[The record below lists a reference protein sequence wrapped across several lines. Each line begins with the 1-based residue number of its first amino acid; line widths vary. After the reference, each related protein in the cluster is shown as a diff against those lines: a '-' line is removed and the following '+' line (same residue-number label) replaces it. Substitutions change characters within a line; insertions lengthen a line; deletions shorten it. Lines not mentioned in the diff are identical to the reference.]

1 MVIKIFAGIV
11 LDGAHRVTGGFISGK
26 GYVDQIFARKQIGEK
41 ARKKK
46 HRVYVGF
53 INLEKVYDKVNREA
67 LWQCLRMYDVGG
79 NLLSGIKSMYVD
91 SLACARVKGGKSELF
106 MIDSGGETGVYHIPL
121 AIQYIYGCSDEEDGD
136 GKEWRLPSLLCANDL
151 VLCSESEEDMRV
163 MVGQFLEVYR
173 KRGLKDNAGKS
184 KEMVMNGEERLECE
198 VCIDWIYL

>member
-11 LDGAHRVTGGFISGK
+11 LDGVHRVTGGFISGK

-91 SLACARVKGGKSELF
+91 SLACARVKGGKSEWF
-106 MIDSGGETGVYHIPL
+106 MIDSGVRQGCIISPWLFNIYMDAVMKKMGMGKSGVSVIVW
-121 AIQYIYGCSDEEDGD
+121 GCVSWFGIE
-136 GKEWRLPSLLCANDL
+136 PL
-151 VLCSESEEDMRV
+151 VLIHGNMNS
-163 MVGQFLEVYR
+163 EVYVNILDYIMLPTLR
-173 KRGLKDNAGKS
+173 QQFGICHFL
-184 KEMVMNGEERLECE
+184 
-198 VCIDWIYL
+198 Y